1 MEMIKSEELQA
12 LKRKYGNVLK
22 KYHEATQE
30 LSSIKRMEQ
39 RMSDLFASQ
48 SLRNVDNSLSLS
60 P

>member
-12 LKRKYGNVLK
+12 LKKKYGNVLK

-30 LSSIKRMEQ
+30 LSSIKQMEQ
-39 RMSDLFASQ
+39 RMNDLFASR

>member
-39 RMSDLFASQ
+39 RMNDLFA
-48 SLRNVDNSLSLS
+48 
-60 P
+60 

>member
-39 RMSDLFASQ
+39 RMNDLFASQ